1 MGVYRNLSALACA
14 FVSLSFSPLLDV
26 ALTSPRFFFFFSIL
40 GGLPLLLVVCL
51 LLQIALKSMQQIQMR
66 QIVNANPAQEAAMLE
81 QALSLCTRCLS
92 YDFIG
97 TNPDESS
104 EDVGTIQVTCA

>member
-1 MGVYRNLSALACA
+1 
-14 FVSLSFSPLLDV
+14 
-26 ALTSPRFFFFFSIL
+26 
-40 GGLPLLLVVCL
+40 
-51 LLQIALKSMQQIQMR
+51 MQQIQMR
-66 QIVNANPAQEAAMLE
+66 QIVNATPAQEAAMLE

-104 EDVGTIQVTCA
+104 EDVGTIQVVEGVPATHIAVRYSVKTNS

>member
-1 MGVYRNLSALACA
+1 MC
-14 FVSLSFSPLLDV
+14 
-26 ALTSPRFFFFFSIL
+26 
-40 GGLPLLLVVCL
+40 GLFRPAW
-51 LLQIALKSMQQIQMR
+51 QIALKSMQQIQMR
-66 QIVNANPAQEAAMLE
+66 QIVNASATQEAAMLE

-104 EDVGTIQVTCA
+104 EDVGTIQVRSSQGPE

>member
-1 MGVYRNLSALACA
+1 MGTEW
-14 FVSLSFSPLLDV
+14 D
-26 ALTSPRFFFFFSIL
+26 
-40 GGLPLLLVVCL
+40 
-51 LLQIALKSMQQIQMR
+51 QIALKSMQQIQTR
-66 QIVNANPAQEAAMLE
+66 QIVNATPVQEAAMLE

-104 EDVGTIQVTCA
+104 EDVGTIQVCVGGGVCFLHYIASPSPTA